1 MLKKLKWIGIAVLA
15 AMLFWCAGAYAET
28 RSGTCGANGNN
39 LTWTLNANGILTISG
54 TGAMAD
60 YSEEE
65 DVPWDNN
72 RASILS
78 VEIGSGVRSISKY
91 AFVYCS
97 NLTSVTIPN
106 SVISIGVSA
115 FRSCR
120 SLTSVTIPN
129 SVTFIGGSAFAGCNS
144 MTSLTISNGVTG
156 IRDGTFSAC
165 ISLTSVTIPNGVTS
179 IGINAFDRCS
189 SLTSITIPD
198 SVTSIGSYAFY
209 GCSGLT
215 DVYYGG
221 KEPEWDAIG
230 IGSNNEPLNNATI
243 HYSSGTTNTFTVGF
257 VANGG
262 SGTLE
267 SVNVDEGGSYTLPA
281 CTFTAPEGKQFKEW
295 LVKIGEEDA
304 VAIAPGDE
312 ITVTADTTIMAEW
325 CYGGTCGDNLTWTL
339 DDNGLLVIS
348 GTGEMEDYTLE
359 HVPWYDYRA
368 SILSV
373 EIENSVT
380 SIGMSAFYNCYNL
393 TSVTIGNGVT
403 SIGSQAFSDCSS
415 LTSVTIPDNV
425 TSIGIDVFYR
435 CYAIKYATKG
445 SYASITL
452 SKRGYA
458 FREKGKNYDIRYLYM
473 NDIQTGVELSSVDK
487 DATSITIPNDVTR
500 IRDYAFYYCSRLT
513 SVSIPNSVTSIGEC
527 VFCKC
532 SSLTSV
538 TIPNSVTSIGPCA
551 FEECSRLTSV
561 TIPNSVTNIGGS
573 AFSGCSS
580 LTNVTIPN
588 SVTSIGDCV
597 FDTCTSLTSVTI
609 PNSVTSIGGAAFSD
623 CSSLTN
629 VTIPNSVTL
638 ISGSAFRNCRKL
650 TSVTIPNSVSY
661 IYNNAFCDCTSLTT
675 VTIGESATSG
685 NTSIGDS
692 AFSDCGKLHNLTIGK
707 SVVSIGTGAF
717 TNCSSLTSVTIPDS
731 VNTINGNA
739 FYNCSNLTSVT
750 IPASVTS
757 IGYYAFDGC
766 AEGLTVTCFEG
777 SKAHEYAVENSLN
790 VQFLDFDWA
799 DATYMWAEDYLSVTA
814 QRVSNAVP
822 SIVQSETV
830 SATGEMTKSPTCE
843 DMGDTT
849 YTSAQF
855 ENEAFAIQVKTVTD
869 ISALGHDLVQ
879 HDAKA
884 ATCIEIGWD
893 AYETCTRCDHT
904 TYAEIPALGHDLIQH
919 DAKAATCTEI
929 GWDAYETCTRC
940 DHTTYAEIPALGHD
954 LEHHEA
960 QIPTDS
966 EIGWAEYDTCKR
978 DGCDYSTQHILTTE
992 MFFRYSPAPTCTTA
1006 GVAKYICEQG
1016 ESGLHFHELEIKAL
1030 GHDLVQHE
1038 VKAPAC
1044 TEIGWDAYETCTRC
1058 EYTTYAEIPALG
1070 HDWDAAKY
1078 EWSADHTCVTA
1089 ERTCRRDAS
1098 HTETETVDAAF
1109 VIVSPTEETAGSV
1122 TFTSNAFT
1130 KEAFAV
1136 QTASLAIPA
1145 LKDMSVLRLPNMLRT
1160 IEAEAF
1166 TNLACQAII
1175 IPEGCT
1181 VIGENAFAGCAN
1193 LLYVRIPASVR
1204 NDPASAFEGC
1214 NVNLVIDWAKE

>member
-120 SLTSVTIPN
+120 
-129 SVTFIGGSAFAGCNS
+129 
-144 MTSLTISNGVTG
+144 
-156 IRDGTFSAC
+156 
-165 ISLTSVTIPNGVTS
+165 SLTSVTIPNGVTS

-513 SVSIPNSVTSIGEC
+513 SVS
-527 VFCKC
+527 
-532 SSLTSV
+532 
-538 TIPNSVTSIGPCA
+538 
-551 FEECSRLTSV
+551 
-561 TIPNSVTNIGGS
+561 
-573 AFSGCSS
+573 
-580 LTNVTIPN
+580 
-588 SVTSIGDCV
+588 
-597 FDTCTSLTSVTI
+597 I

>member
-513 SVSIPNSVTSIGEC
+513 SVS
-527 VFCKC
+527 
-532 SSLTSV
+532 
-538 TIPNSVTSIGPCA
+538 
-551 FEECSRLTSV
+551 
-561 TIPNSVTNIGGS
+561 
-573 AFSGCSS
+573 
-580 LTNVTIPN
+580 
-588 SVTSIGDCV
+588 
-597 FDTCTSLTSVTI
+597 I